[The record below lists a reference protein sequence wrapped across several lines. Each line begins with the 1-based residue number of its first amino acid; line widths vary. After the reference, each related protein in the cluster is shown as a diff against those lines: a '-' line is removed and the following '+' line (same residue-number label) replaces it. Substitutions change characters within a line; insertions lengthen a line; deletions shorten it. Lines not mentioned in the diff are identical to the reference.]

1 MRRTVLKWLHWVGFA
16 FLLYFFFVEPDE
28 ANRAAPDAAKTD
40 ALATHAGVGALLAIL
55 VAIWWL
61 TYWRQ
66 GLASRPGPKL
76 PAKAKL
82 FHYWGHR
89 ALYWALPIMMLTGGI
104 TGLVAPFPVL
114 GFGVIPLNFAGG
126 GVTLHE
132 IAKEVHEI
140 AFNALT
146 LLALAHMAFH
156 LWRHYLL
163 KDNALRIM
171 APKVLHRWL

>member
-1 MRRTVLKWLHWVGFA
+1 MRRTILKWLHWVGFG
-16 FLLYFFFVEPDE
+16 FLLYFLFVEPDE
-28 ANRAAPDAAKTD
+28 ADRAAPDAAKTD
-40 ALATHAGVGALLAIL
+40 ALATHAGVGVLLAIL

-82 FHYWGHR
+82 FHHWGHR
-89 ALYWALPIMMLTGGI
+89 ALYWALPIMMLTGGV

-114 GFGVIPLNFAGG
+114 GFGVIPLNFGGG

-132 IAKEVHEI
+132 IAEEVHEI
-140 AFNALT
+140 AFDALT
-146 LLALAHMAFH
+146 ILAIAHIGFH

>member
-1 MRRTVLKWLHWVGFA
+1 MRRTILKWLHWVGFG
-16 FLLYFFFVEPDE
+16 FLLYFLIVEPDDAE
-28 ANRAAPDAAKTD
+28 RRASSAAKTD
-40 ALATHAGVGALLAIL
+40 ALATHAGVGVLLAIL

-61 TYWRQ
+61 TYWRN

-82 FHYWGHR
+82 VHQWGHR
-89 ALYWALPIMMLTGGI
+89 ALYWALPIMMLTGGL

-114 GFGVIPLNFAGG
+114 GFGVIPLNFGD
-126 GVTLHE
+126 GVITLYD
-132 IAKEVHEI
+132 IAEEVHEI
-140 AFNALT
+140 AFDALT
-146 LLALAHMAFH
+146 ILAVVHISFH

-171 APKVLHRWL
+171 VPKVLHRWL

>member
-1 MRRTVLKWLHWVGFA
+1 MRRTVLKWLHWVGFGL
-16 FLLYFFFVEPDE
+16 LLYFFFVEPDE
-28 ANRAAPDAAKTD
+28 TNRAAPDAAKTD
-40 ALATHAGVGALLAIL
+40 ALSTHAGVGVLLAIL

-76 PAKAKL
+76 PPTAKL
-82 FHYWGHR
+82 AHQWGHR
-89 ALYWALPIMMLTGGI
+89 ALYCALPIMMLTGGLA
-104 TGLVAPFPVL
+104 GLVAPFPVL
-114 GFGVIPLNFAGG
+114 GFGVIPLNFGGG

-132 IAKEVHEI
+132 IAEEVHEI
-140 AFNALT
+140 AFDALT
-146 LLALAHMAFH
+146 ILAIAHIGFH

-171 APKVLHRWL
+171 APKILHRWL